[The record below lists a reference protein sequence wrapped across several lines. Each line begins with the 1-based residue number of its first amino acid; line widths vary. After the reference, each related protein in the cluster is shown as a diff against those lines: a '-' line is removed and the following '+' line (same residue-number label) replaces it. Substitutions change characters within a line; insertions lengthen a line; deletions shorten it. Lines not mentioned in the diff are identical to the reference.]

1 MFICD
6 KIANYIA
13 KTDWSLRRHLPKI
26 ILLLN
31 LGKIIALDWAY
42 FVHTYLQRVGKKS
55 LKLFQLDLFNIVLNT
70 RTNRFHEQRPD
81 NDLISNPCYL
91 LN

>member
-55 LKLFQLDLFNIVLNT
+55 LKLFQLDLFFLLFLTHGQTDFMN
-70 RTNRFHEQRPD
+70 

>member
-42 FVHTYLQRVGKKS
+42 FVHTYLQRVPVIFS
-55 LKLFQLDLFNIVLNT
+55 LETQTKFFKI
-70 RTNRFHEQRPD
+70 
-81 NDLISNPCYL
+81 
-91 LN
+91 